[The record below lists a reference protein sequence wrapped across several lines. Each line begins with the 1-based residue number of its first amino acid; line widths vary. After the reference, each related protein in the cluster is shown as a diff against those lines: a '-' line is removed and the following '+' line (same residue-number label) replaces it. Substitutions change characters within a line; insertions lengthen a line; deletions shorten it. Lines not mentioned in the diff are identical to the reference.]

1 MSKKEK
7 KAYLEAKRKEEQ
19 ERQQLKERILKAKQD
34 EIEQLKLAKK

>member
-19 ERQQLKERILKAKQD
+19 EQQQLKERILKAKKD
-34 EIEQLKLAKK
+34 EIEQVKLAKK

>member
-19 ERQQLKERILKAKQD
+19 EQKQLKERILKAKQD
-34 EIEQLKLAKK
+34 EIEQLKLANK